1 MREIKLRVWDK
12 TRKMMFEAVAYY
24 PTLKSVD
31 VIYKYK
37 DGVSNKVNLYGDTF
51 ELMQYTGLKDKNG
64 KEIFEGDICTY
75 NKYTKESGRKE
86 HSEPKV
92 IFWDESKAGFE
103 INPKGNYQ
111 AGLFYWEYEIIG
123 NIYENPELLIPWL

>member
-64 KEIFEGDICTY
+64 REIYEGDIIKHCMGGSLQDY
-75 NKYTKESGRKE
+75 PSEVIWNDDGGWSPWLEYCRDSYTRV
-86 HSEPKV
+86 SEPEV
-92 IFWDESKAGFE
+92 
-103 INPKGNYQ
+103 
-111 AGLFYWEYEIIG
+111 IG
-123 NIYENPELLIPWL
+123 NIYENPELLNK